1 MEKSKFHQK
10 KGMKPVQD
18 NGNKGRKSYVQASLP
33 NINKVLKIK
42 ENFPNLL
49 VKKIKN
55 IQKIINKLRKEK
67 PYINIII
74 KRLSRR

>member
-1 MEKSKFHQK
+1 
-10 KGMKPVQD
+10 MKHIQD
-18 NGNKGRKSYVQASLP
+18 NSNKGRKSYVQASLP

-55 IQKIINKLRKEK
+55 IQKIINKLRNKK
-67 PYINIII
+67 PYISIIL
-74 KRLSRR
+74 KGLSRR